1 MIPLRDTIRS
11 RTAPVV
17 TVGLIVLNVLI
28 YLHEV
33 ALGPL
38 LPRFVHAYGLVPYR
52 FVFWTEL
59 GGDPLDAARFLPLL
73 TSMFWHGGFLHLAGN
88 MLYLW
93 IFGDNIEDRLG
104 HVRFFFFYLISG
116 VCAALVQV
124 YFDPRATLPT
134 VGASGAIAGVL
145 GAYLVTFPRSRILA
159 FVPIFFLPWLVEIPA
174 VIYLAFWFLLQLG
187 SAVLDSASPSHA
199 HMGGI
204 AFWAHTGGFVAGI
217 LLVKLMQPPA
227 ARAQRRD
234 LQ

>member
-1 MIPLRDTIRS
+1 VIPLRDTIRS

-17 TVGLIVLNVLI
+17 TVGLIVVNVLI

-38 LPRFVHAYGLVPYR
+38 LPRFMHAYGLVPAR
-52 FVFWTEL
+52 FVSWVDL
-59 GGDPLDAARFLPLL
+59 GGDPLDPARYLPLL

-93 IFGDNIEDRLG
+93 IFGDNVEDRLG
-104 HVRFFFFYLISG
+104 HARYLAFYLLAGIS
-116 VCAALVQV
+116 AALVQI
-124 YFDPRATLPT
+124 FFQPDSTLPT

-145 GAYLVTFPRSRILA
+145 GAYFVSFPRARVLT

-174 VIYLAFWFLLQLG
+174 VIYLALWFVLQLV
-187 SAVLDSASPSHA
+187 SALLDSAAGHA
-199 HMGGI
+199 DTGGI

-217 LLVKLMQPPA
+217 ALVKLLEPPPA
-227 ARAQRRD
+227 QKRSDAF
-234 LQ
+234 

>member
-1 MIPLRDTIRS
+1 VIPLRDTIRS
-11 RTAPVV
+11 RSAPLV

-38 LPRFVHAYGLVPYR
+38 LPRFVHAYGLVPSR
-52 FVFWTEL
+52 FVYWTEL
-59 GGDPLDAARFLPLL
+59 GGDPLDPARFLPLL

-104 HVRFFFFYLISG
+104 HFRFLVFYLLAG

-124 YFDPRATLPT
+124 FFDPHATVPT

-145 GAYLVTFPRSRILA
+145 GAYLVTFPRARVLA
-159 FVPIFFLPWLVEIPA
+159 LVPIFFLPWLVEIPA
-174 VIYLAFWFLLQLG
+174 VVYLALWFLVQLG
-187 SAVLDSASPSHA
+187 SALLSSASPSHA
-199 HMGGI
+199 STGGI
-204 AFWAHTGGFVAGI
+204 AFWAHAGGFVAGI
-217 LLVKLMQPPA
+217 VLVKLMQ
-227 ARAQRRD
+227 RRG
-234 LQ
+234 